1 MEKKTHSDIS
11 SAAHALLRRFYGY
24 DSFRPMQ
31 LDIITAAMQGRD
43 TLVIMPTGG
52 GKSMCYQMPALLA
65 DGGVVIVVSPLIAL
79 MDDQVAALTAN
90 GIPAAAVH
98 SLHSEAD
105 NRAVMDALMQ
115 ARVKV
120 LYISPE
126 RLMTDIDRWSSS
138 LPVRLFAIDEAHC
151 ISQWGHDFRPVYT
164 QLSMLK
170 KLRPDV
176 PVMALTATADRITR
190 DDIARQLGLVDPAR
204 FMASFDRPNLS
215 LAAMIS
221 PTKARRVS
229 IIADMIRR
237 HPLDSGI
244 VYCLS
249 RKATEEMAAELSAR
263 GFRAAAYH
271 AGLSGSTRNRVQ
283 RDFID
288 GHLQAIC
295 ATVAF
300 GMGIDKSNI
309 RWVIHN
315 NLPANLESY
324 YQEIGR
330 AGRDG
335 LPAETLLFYSFADLI
350 TLRKF
355 SDESGRREINMQ
367 KLQRMMDYAES
378 PVCRRRVLLNYF
390 NEPAYTDCHNCDV
403 CRTPPERFDATL
415 IVQKALSA
423 IVRTSGTASVN
434 MIIDILRG
442 TPATDIV
449 RRSCI
454 CCRHSA

>member
-249 RKATEEMAAELSAR
+249 R
-263 GFRAAAYH
+263 
-271 AGLSGSTRNRVQ
+271 
-283 RDFID
+283 
-288 GHLQAIC
+288 
-295 ATVAF
+295 
-300 GMGIDKSNI
+300 
-309 RWVIHN
+309 
-315 NLPANLESY
+315 
-324 YQEIGR
+324 
-330 AGRDG
+330 
-335 LPAETLLFYSFADLI
+335 
-350 TLRKF
+350 
-355 SDESGRREINMQ
+355 
-367 KLQRMMDYAES
+367 
-378 PVCRRRVLLNYF
+378 
-390 NEPAYTDCHNCDV
+390 
-403 CRTPPERFDATL
+403 
-415 IVQKALSA
+415 
-423 IVRTSGTASVN
+423 
-434 MIIDILRG
+434 
-442 TPATDIV
+442 
-449 RRSCI
+449 
-454 CCRHSA
+454 